1 MRDYMD
7 RRVTRPP
14 TEGGYLTYL
23 GVPHVHVN
31 HYNPTFERIFNF
43 IDLFDLLLIEFF
55 FTEK

>member
-1 MRDYMD
+1 MD